1 MQRNPHASNLH
12 CFALPMHQFRENP
25 PLSGLGAGIDIAYPW
40 CMAFEID
47 IGFTSSAGSKDSNE
61 DFCAAMLPDIGY
73 EGMGAIAAVADGVS
87 SGGMGKEA
95 AQTTVIS
102 LLRDYY
108 GTPETWDTTVALDR
122 IISAQN
128 AWLAGINRRRQPA
141 MGMTTLTALV
151 LRGQSYALAHVGDS
165 RAYLLRDG
173 QTLQMTHDHVVNHP
187 DFKHQL
193 LRAVG
198 LEDRLVV
205 DYVQGDLQVGDVF
218 MLLTDGVHGVLAQRQ
233 LEMLA
238 QNASAQAASESLVD
252 AALKAGSRD
261 NVTALVVRVLDLLD
275 ATLQDENRAA
285 QNLPIPPRL
294 KVGDSLDGLV
304 VTAPVADNGINVLYQ
319 VRAVA
324 PTLGTGVSSL
334 PPEGALAPK
343 GGLSALGPD
352 IGKLYVLKT
361 LNPAR
366 AHDTQERAM
375 LAHEAWLAKRMQSSR
390 AADNLVPVHDDLPTG
405 QDRSAFYLLYDWHG
419 GETLQQILDRQHKFS
434 LPQALTVSM
443 QALRALGRLHRQ
455 GVIHRDIK
463 PANLHQGEDGV
474 LRLLDL
480 GVALSGREPKSMRE
494 LHAGTPSYV
503 NPEQWGFNGK
513 VPAKAGGSGAE
524 VLEELPDTQS
534 DLFALGVTLYQLLTT
549 KLPYGEVLPY
559 QVGRYYRDPTPPSRH
574 NPEIPI
580 WLDHVVLKAVARDKR
595 QRFETAEEFLLAL
608 ERGASR
614 PLTAPQ
620 ATPLMQRDPTAMW
633 KVGLAVSL
641 LLNLLLIYWLLF
653 LPK

>member
-1 MQRNPHASNLH
+1 
-12 CFALPMHQFRENP
+12 
-25 PLSGLGAGIDIAYPW
+25 
-40 CMAFEID
+40 MAFELD
-47 IGFTSSAGSKDSNE
+47 IGFTSAAGSNAVNE
-61 DFCAAMLPDIGY
+61 DFCAAMLPEIGF

-108 GTPETWDTTVALDR
+108 GTPETWDPTVALDR

-173 QTLQMTHDHVVNHP
+173 QTLQMTHDHAVNHP

-198 LEDRLVV
+198 AEDRLVV

-218 MLLTDGVHGVLAQRQ
+218 ILLTDGVHGEVPERRLKVLADHVNAQ
-233 LEMLA
+233 L
-238 QNASAQAASESLVD
+238 ASEALVD

-261 NVTALVVRVLDLLD
+261 NVTALVVRVLGLLD

-319 VRAVA
+319 VRDPA
-324 PTLGTGVSSL
+324 TQ
-334 PPEGALAPK
+334 
-343 GGLSALGPD
+343 
-352 IGKLYVLKT
+352 ILYALKT

-366 AHDTQERAM
+366 AHDQAERAM

-390 AADNLVPVHDDLPTG
+390 AADNLVHIHEDLPTG
-405 QDRSAFYLLYDWHG
+405 QSRSAFYLLYDWHG
-419 GETLQQILDRQHKFS
+419 GETLQQILDRQRKLK

-443 QALRALGRLHRQ
+443 QALKALGRLHRQ
-455 GVIHRDIK
+455 RVIHRDIK

-474 LRLLDL
+474 LRVLDL

-513 VPAKAGGSGAE
+513 TAAKGAASNAE
-524 VLEELPDTQS
+524 VFEELPDTQS
-534 DLFALGVTLYQLLTT
+534 DLFALGVTLYQLLTS
-549 KLPYGEVLPY
+549 KLPYGDVLPY

-620 ATPLMQRDPTAMW
+620 PTPLMQRDPTALW
-633 KVGLAVSL
+633 KVALAVSAL
-641 LLNLLLIYWLLF
+641 FNLLLIYWLLF